1 MFEDD
6 EILQKREDEARQ
18 KQIKL
23 RQRIDDVR
31 WLMGDVRGR
40 RFVWNLL
47 DKTHFERPGE
57 TIFRTHGGQ
66 QSYLLGA
73 YEVGRTQAEEI
84 RTLCPE
90 QYLLMV
96 RENTPKTDEVDP

>member
-6 EILQKREDEARQ
+6 EILRQREDKVRLAQKR
-18 KQIKL
+18 
-23 RQRIDDVR
+23 RIEDVR
-31 WLMGDVRGR
+31 WQMGDARGR
-40 RFVWNLL
+40 RFVWKQLV
-47 DKTHFERPGE
+47 DTRFEGR
-57 TIFRTHGGQ
+57 TTLFDTHGGR

-73 YEVGRTQAEEI
+73 YEVGRALADEI

-96 RENTPKTDEVDP
+96 QENTPKPDEVSP

>member
-6 EILQKREDEARQ
+6 EILQQREDEARQ
-18 KQIKL
+18 QQ
-23 RQRIDDVR
+23 RQRISDVR
-31 WLMGDVRGR
+31 SQMAQATGR
-40 RFVWNLL
+40 RFVWQLL
-47 DKTHFERPGE
+47 TATRFEGR
-57 TIFRTHGGQ
+57 TTLFDTHGGR

-73 YEVGRTQAEEI
+73 YEVGRSLADEI

>member
-1 MFEDD
+1 MFDTD
-6 EILQKREDEARQ
+6 EILQQREDQARLL
-18 KQIKL
+18 K

-31 WLMGDVRGR
+31 QQMGSVSGR
-40 RFVWNLL
+40 RFVWSLL
-47 DKTHFERPGE
+47 VATRFEARS
-57 TIFRTHGGQ
+57 TLFDTHGGR

-73 YEVGRTQAEEI
+73 YEVGRALSEEI

-96 RENTPKTDEVDP
+96 REATKQPDEVPE

>member
-6 EILQKREDEARQ
+6 EITQQREEASRL
-18 KQIKL
+18 KQ
-23 RQRIDDVR
+23 RQRADDVKSQMAT
-31 WLMGDVRGR
+31 LSGR
-40 RFVWNLL
+40 RFVWDLL
-47 DKTHFERPGE
+47 GYTRYEGRSTLFD
-57 TIFRTHGGQ
+57 THGGR

-73 YEVGRTQAEEI
+73 YEVGRKLSEEI

-96 RENTPKTDEVDP
+96 RENSKQTDEVTQ

>member
-6 EILQKREDEARQ
+6 EITQQREEASRL
-18 KQIKL
+18 KQ
-23 RQRIDDVR
+23 RQRADDVNSQMAT
-31 WLMGDVRGR
+31 LSGR
-40 RFVWNLL
+40 RFVWDLL
-47 DKTHFERPGE
+47 GYTRYEGRSTLFD
-57 TIFRTHGGQ
+57 THGGR

-73 YEVGRTQAEEI
+73 YEVGRKLSEEI

-96 RENTPKTDEVDP
+96 RENSKQPDEVTQ

>member
-6 EILQKREDEARQ
+6 EITQQREEASRL
-18 KQIKL
+18 KQ
-23 RQRIDDVR
+23 RQRADDVKSQMAT
-31 WLMGDVRGR
+31 LSGR
-40 RFVWNLL
+40 RFVWDLL
-47 DKTHFERPGE
+47 GYTRYEGRSTLFD
-57 TIFRTHGGQ
+57 THGGR

-73 YEVGRTQAEEI
+73 YEVGRKLSEEI

-96 RENTPKTDEVDP
+96 RENSKQPDEITQ

>member
-6 EILQKREDEARQ
+6 EIAQQREEASRL
-18 KQIKL
+18 KQ
-23 RQRIDDVR
+23 RQRADDVKSQMAT
-31 WLMGDVRGR
+31 LSGR
-40 RFVWNLL
+40 RFVWDLL
-47 DKTHFERPGE
+47 GYTRYEGRSTLFD
-57 TIFRTHGGQ
+57 THGGR

-73 YEVGRTQAEEI
+73 YEVGRKLSEEI

-96 RENTPKTDEVDP
+96 RENSKQPDEVTQ

>member
-6 EILQKREDEARQ
+6 EITQQREEASRL
-18 KQIKL
+18 KQ
-23 RQRIDDVR
+23 RQRADDVKSQMAT
-31 WLMGDVRGR
+31 LSGR
-40 RFVWNLL
+40 RFVWDLL
-47 DKTHFERPGE
+47 GYTRYEGRSTLFD
-57 TIFRTHGGQ
+57 THGGR

-73 YEVGRTQAEEI
+73 YEVGRKLSEEI

-96 RENTPKTDEVDP
+96 RENTTVSKEE

>member
-1 MFEDD
+1 MLDSD
-6 EILQKREDEARQ
+6 EILRQRE
-18 KQIKL
+18 KQDRLLK

-31 WLMGDVRGR
+31 LQMGSTGGR
-40 RFVWNLL
+40 RFVWSLL
-47 DKTHFERPGE
+47 VATRFEVRS
-57 TIFRTHGGQ
+57 TLFDTHGGR

-73 YEVGRTQAEEI
+73 YEVGRNLSEEI

-96 RENTPKTDEVDP
+96 QENTPRHEEIQE